1 MSELRRPPAIEA
13 FGAHGF
19 RIEGVRHE
27 RSVLILRDEVS
38 RWSGEM
44 TPDALADVLTA
55 DRADLEFVILG
66 VGANMQP
73 PPKALREAMAQA
85 GIGLEVQTTPEAIRL
100 YNLMAQ
106 QGRRVAAALVA
117 V

>member
-1 MSELRRPPAIEA
+1 MAELRRPPAIEA

-38 RWSGEM
+38 SWSGDLTTES
-44 TPDALADVLTA
+44 LAEVIAT

-66 VGANMQP
+66 VGPTMQP
-73 PPKALREAMAQA
+73 PPKALREAMSQA
-85 GIGLEVQTTPEAIRL
+85 GIGLEVQTTPEAVRL

>member
-1 MSELRRPPAIEA
+1 
-13 FGAHGF
+13 
-19 RIEGVRHE
+19 
-27 RSVLILRDEVS
+27 
-38 RWSGEM
+38 M

>member
-1 MSELRRPPAIEA
+1 VSELRRPPAIET
-13 FGAHGF
+13 FGAKGF
-19 RIEGVRHE
+19 RIEGVRYE
-27 RSVLILRDEVS
+27 RSVLILRDHVS
-38 RWSGEM
+38 GWSGEM
-44 TPDALADVLTA
+44 SPEALSDVLAA

-66 VGANMQP
+66 VGPNMQP

-85 GIGLEVQTTPEAIRL
+85 GVGLEVQTTPEAVRL

-106 QGRRVAAALVA
+106 EGRRVAAALVA

>member
-13 FGAHGF
+13 FGAQGF
-19 RIEGVRHE
+19 RVEGVRPE
-27 RSVLILRDEVS
+27 RSILILRDEVS
-38 RWSGEM
+38 VWSGEL
-44 TPDALADVLTA
+44 TPEALANVLTA

-66 VGANMQP
+66 VGVAMQP

-85 GIGLEVQTTPEAIRL
+85 GVGLEVQTTPEAVRL

-117 V
+117 I